1 MSSSFLNRMLGTND
15 GTTGITPVGGDG
27 QVVRN
32 VSDRTGR
39 LWVRIFQGSAPADAS
54 NPVPVAV
61 QSSALPLG
69 AATEA
74 TAAASDSKLGTIIT
88 SLGTLATQAT
98 LALVQTATSAAAT
111 VLGATSDAADRV
123 GGTTTVNAKLRGL
136 NAMLSGGLASVDG
149 AVVRGAAASGGVI
162 SGAATY
168 PHQLGGRARDI
179 TNLPTAVTSDRAV
192 GATFSLQGEQFV
204 ALSTPI
210 AGENRTLNFIEVRS
224 GGVSDSTGSY
234 TRAHATSAAG
244 LTVKGSAGRVY
255 KLCAYNAAEFPLFFM
270 LVDKSSAVSPGDVP
284 ALVAYPVPPGG
295 YVSDDFYTNGVYF
308 ANGIRAAW
316 SASASTFSTPPVGGG
331 GPITV
336 LYT

>member
-27 QVVRN
+27 QIVRN

-39 LWVRIFQGSAPADAS
+39 LWVRIFQGSAPADAA

-74 TAAASDSKLGTIIT
+74 TAAASDTKLGTIIT
-88 SLGTLATQAT
+88 SLGTLATQTT

-136 NAMLSGGLASVDG
+136 NAMLSGGLVSVDG
-149 AVVRGAAASGGVI
+149 AVVRGAAASNGVI

-210 AGENRTLNFIEVRS
+210 AGEDRTNNMLIVTPSVNALQS
-224 GGVSDSTGSY
+224 PNKYS
-234 TRAHATSAAG
+234 RAHTASTSATLLQA
-244 LTVKGSAGRVY
+244 KASAGNLYSFRATNLSDGWLYFYVIN
-255 KLCAYNAAEFPLFFM
+255 KASNPAN
-270 LVDKSSAVSPGDVP
+270 GD
-284 ALVAYPVPPGG
+284 ASYVAIYPVGPNCHVGDDWPGVG
-295 YVSDDFYTNGVYF
+295 LSMGT
-308 ANGIRAAW
+308 GISFAW
-316 SASASTFSTPPVGGG
+316 STNITSLTLAAG
-331 GPITV
+331 GPITA
-336 LYT
+336 LYG